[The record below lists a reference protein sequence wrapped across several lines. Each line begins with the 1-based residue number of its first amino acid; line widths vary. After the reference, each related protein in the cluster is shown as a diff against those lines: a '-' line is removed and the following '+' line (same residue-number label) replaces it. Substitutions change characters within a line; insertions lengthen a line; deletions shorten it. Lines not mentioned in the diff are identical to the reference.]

1 MLYSEEGI
9 EMPLFTQTTQEKT
22 RLFHR
27 ARAVPPGTPAP
38 AAAGPAA
45 APAAPAASSAP
56 AASPAPLAARGVL
69 LWRAGAAAAGCLLG
83 AGQVYGGAAPFGLAL
98 VLGCTPSLALPA
110 AVGVLAGAFAFQPL
124 VLALKLAG
132 AVVAAL
138 AGRMGAAQLPGRPYI
153 VGAGA
158 AGAAL
163 LAEQIGRAHV

>member
-1 MLYSEEGI
+1 
-9 EMPLFTQTTQEKT
+9 MPLFTQTTQEKT

-27 ARAVPPGTPAP
+27 ARAVPPGAPAP

-45 APAAPAASSAP
+45 AAAAPAASSASSAP
-56 AASPAPLAARGVL
+56 SASPAPLAARGVL

-132 AVVAAL
+132 LSLRRWPGAWARRSCRAA
-138 AGRMGAAQLPGRPYI
+138 RT
-153 VGAGA
+153 
-158 AGAAL
+158 
-163 LAEQIGRAHV
+163 